1 MIREAIAKLAG
12 GEDLGRAMAAAT
24 MDDIMNGDATDSQ
37 IAGFLMALRFQGE
50 TVEEMVG
57 MVGSMRAHATTI
69 HAPDGAVDTCGT
81 GGDGSGTFNI
91 STAAALVI
99 AGAGVPVAKHGNRS
113 ASSQCGSA
121 DVLEALG
128 VPVTLSPD
136 QVQECLD
143 RTGIGFMLAP
153 TFHPAMK
160 YVAVPRKDLGVRTVF
175 NFLGPLANP
184 AGVRRQAV
192 GVAVAKIAPLMAQV
206 LAELG
211 HERALVFHSQDG
223 LDELS
228 TVATSHVWELRDG
241 KIREH
246 DIDAAALGLDRAQAA
261 DIKGGD
267 AAANAAIV
275 TGVLDGEPG
284 AHRDIVLLN
293 AAAGLVAAG
302 RADEVAAA
310 LELARESIDSG
321 AAHRTL
327 GELRAATSALAAPA

>member
-1 MIREAIAKLAG
+1 
-12 GEDLGRAMAAAT
+12 
-24 MDDIMNGDATDSQ
+24 
-37 IAGFLMALRFQGE
+37 
-50 TVEEMVG
+50 
-57 MVGSMRAHATTI
+57 
-69 HAPDGAVDTCGT
+69 
-81 GGDGSGTFNI
+81 
-91 STAAALVI
+91 
-99 AGAGVPVAKHGNRS
+99 
-113 ASSQCGSA
+113 
-121 DVLEALG
+121 
-128 VPVTLSPD
+128 
-136 QVQECLD
+136 
-143 RTGIGFMLAP
+143 
-153 TFHPAMK
+153 MK

>member
-128 VPVTLSPD
+128 VPVTLSPA